1 MATFN
6 KLHFV
11 VHPVW
16 VKDSSNLTSKS
27 EGTAEEAYTWNEGIF
42 VPIASVEYKGK
53 VFVSG
58 QANNACIFLG
68 LGYVDVQLIELEELQ
83 NDATPNF
90 VEKVLTLFYK
100 DSARLIHN
108 IDHSLIV
115 KYLSKTTSLPTKVR
129 IRLLHCERYVVVWW
143 SIGAKKV
150 KTECTQFMEYCL
162 AGNVEGHY

>member
-1 MATFN
+1 MHGIAVRWYMQIGAPLEERHKTYWMMAF
-6 KLHFV
+6 K
-11 VHPVW
+11 
-16 VKDSSNLTSKS
+16 
-27 EGTAEEAYTWNEGIF
+27 
-42 VPIASVEYKGK
+42 
-53 VFVSG
+53 
-58 QANNACIFLG
+58 
-68 LGYVDVQLIELEELQ
+68 GYVDVQLIELEELQ

-115 KYLSKTTSLPTKVR
+115 KYLSKTKVR